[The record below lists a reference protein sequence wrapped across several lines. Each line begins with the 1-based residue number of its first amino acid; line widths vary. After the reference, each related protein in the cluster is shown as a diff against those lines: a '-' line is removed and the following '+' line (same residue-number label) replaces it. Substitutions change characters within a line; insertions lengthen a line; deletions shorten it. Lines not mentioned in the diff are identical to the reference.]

1 MWQIIRDLA
10 GNGVTIFLTTQYL
23 EEADQLAHRIAVL
36 DQGRLVAQGSAI
48 ELKRRIP
55 GGHIR
60 LRFTVAGAAQGT
72 AISIATDVHA
82 GIIAR
87 FRTMAIARSAVLTGR
102 AWRPRAA
109 SQCSISAFP
118 GQRIRP
124 HRLDVAVGVLESIR
138 DPVDSGR

>member
-109 SQCSISAFP
+109 SQCSYYCRLPWAADSSP
-118 GQRIRP
+118 PTRCRRRSSGKHSRP
-124 HRLDVAVGVLESIR
+124 R
-138 DPVDSGR
+138 